1 MNMDK
6 KRSFVFGVPVTDYN
20 YIGREEEAL
29 RLKADFTH
37 GINVIL
43 MSPRRIGK
51 TSLVKHVLE
60 EINKENILIVYMDIF
75 GCKTDYEVYNKFAAA
90 VLSQTSNNRKLWLDE
105 AKDFI
110 YRLTPK
116 ISVNPGLAMEFNV
129 SLGITPKTHTPEEI
143 LSLPEKIAQKKG
155 KRVLVC
161 IDEFQQIG
169 ELSNSFSVQAVMR
182 GVWQLQ
188 KHTSYCLF
196 GSKHHLMASIF
207 LNKSMP
213 FYQFGELMSL
223 QRIPESTWVSYIISH
238 FKDSNRTI
246 SAKQAQSICQFVGNY
261 SSYVQQLSWLVL
273 TQSKEGDT
281 ISDELIQSGFKSL
294 LDINEAL
301 FMQQVEPLSEY
312 QMNFLRA
319 IANGVHTNFTLAKTR
334 EEYRLGSYANIARL
348 KTALVKA
355 DLIES
360 RNGELYITDP
370 VFEKW
375 IQIKMDL

>member
-1 MNMDK
+1 MDNK
-6 KRSFVFGVPVTDYN
+6 KSFVFGVPVADYN
-20 YIGREEEAL
+20 FVGREEEIR

-60 EINKENILIVYMDIF
+60 DINRDDILVVYMDIF
-75 GCKTDYEVYNKFAAA
+75 GCKTEYEVYNKFAAA
-90 VLSQTSNNRKLWLDE
+90 VLSQTANNRKLWLEE
-105 AKDFI
+105 AKNFI

-116 ISVNPGLAMEFNV
+116 ISVSPYPTMEFSV

-155 KRVLVC
+155 KHVLVC

-169 ELSNSFSVQAVMR
+169 ELPNSFSVQAVMR

-188 KHTSYCLF
+188 QHTSYCLF

-223 QRIPESTWVSYIISH
+223 QRIPEATWVSYIVSH
-238 FKDSNRTI
+238 FKDGERAI
-246 SAKQAQSICQFVGNY
+246 SAKQAESICQFVGNY
-261 SSYVQQLSWLVL
+261 SSYVQQLSWLVF
-273 TQSKEGDT
+273 TQSKEGET
-281 ISDELIQSGFKSL
+281 ISDELIQSCFKSL

-319 IANGVHTNFTLAKTR
+319 IADGVHNNFTFVDTR
-334 EEYRLGSYANIARL
+334 EEYRLGSYANISRL

-355 DLIES
+355 DLVEG
-360 RNGELYITDP
+360 RKGELYITDP

-375 IQIKMDL
+375 IKYKMSD